1 MSLVQ
6 KTFYTEDDLVTH
18 IKTHAP
24 SFFFSSRTS
33 TVVPYDKLAEF
44 FGDTQ
49 VVLCDLSKLPL
60 KYELTENKTLRV
72 RGPMSWRDARLYLKS
87 IGRNIMTSPTE
98 EVALISAGA
107 ATSCTGERCF
117 AFGNL
122 RSQIVSLKYWNHD
135 GIECELKRDKKIAF
149 NHPSLVQYQKE
160 FAHFATFKNAP
171 YPRFEFE
178 TDLMIGTEG
187 QLGVISEIEIET
199 VENFSASY
207 FFIVVPQWE
216 DNVAAHLEVFKK
228 VQAFRGDIISCE
240 LIDHKS
246 LSYLKPEDQL
256 VSEKDVIFIEVKAES
271 FEKVFEDFLSTLKL
285 VSENDIFELSLEKFQ
300 HIRASVP
307 RAIFEENSRKGVVK
321 MGTDVQVQN
330 EQFEALFKQY
340 AAMAKSGLAQGIEY
354 NLFGHFGDAHLHF
367 NFMPKKENV
376 SACIPLLEGL
386 YQRVLEWHGSPFAE
400 HGIGFLKQK
409 YIRAFYS
416 DTQYEVFSM
425 LKRQYDPRSQFF
437 PKGFMSLT
445 KT

>member
-6 KTFYTEDDLVTH
+6 KTFYNEADLIAH
-18 IKTHAP
+18 IKSHTP
-24 SFFFSSRTS
+24 SFYFSSRTS

-60 KYELTENKTLRV
+60 TYEVTERKSLKV
-72 RGPMSWRDARLYLKS
+72 RGPWSWRDARIYLKS

-98 EVALISAGA
+98 ELALISAGA

-122 RSQIVSLKYWNHD
+122 RSQIISLKYWDYN
-135 GIECELKRDKKIAF
+135 GEERELRRDRKLNF
-149 NHPSLVQYQKE
+149 NDATFTQYQTQ
-160 FAHFATFKNAP
+160 FAHFKNFKNAP
-171 YPRFEFE
+171 YPRFETE

-199 VENFSASY
+199 VENFPASY
-207 FFIVVPQWE
+207 FFIQVPKWE
-216 DNVAAHLEVFKK
+216 ENIDAHLEIFAK
-228 VQAFRGDIISCE
+228 VQTFRGDIISCE
-240 LIDHKS
+240 MIDHKS
-246 LSYLKPEDQL
+246 LSYLKPEDRL
-256 VSEKDVIFIEVKAES
+256 VQNHDVIFIEVKTDK
-271 FEKVFEDFLSTLKL
+271 FEKVFEDFLSGLTQ

-300 HIRASVP
+300 HVRASVP

-321 MGTDVQVQN
+321 MGTDVQV
-330 EQFEALFKQY
+330 EAHHFSDLLKHY
-340 AAMAKSGLAQGIEY
+340 RLMASAGLEQGIEY

-367 NFMPKKENV
+367 NFMPKKENA

-386 YQRVLEWHGSPFAE
+386 YKKVVEWHGSPFAE

-409 YIRAFYS
+409 YIRAFYTS
-416 DTQYEVFSM
+416 TQYEVFKK
-425 LKRQYDPRSQFF
+425 LKLQHDPHSQFF

-445 KT
+445 QK